1 MKNKIKN
8 ELTPK
13 QKRRR
18 NELRPKTPGEKKKK
32 KEGDAYLIKAK
43 EESKEFV
50 GIWNGEVSWAA
61 KMLKHCRRILG
72 IWKKGQKGKER
83 V

>member
-32 KEGDAYLIKAK
+32 KRE
-43 EESKEFV
+43 
-50 GIWNGEVSWAA
+50 
-61 KMLKHCRRILG
+61 MLT
-72 IWKKGQKGKER
+72 
-83 V
+83 